1 VTDVAEVP
9 NPGRIVS
16 LGHDGRRRE
25 AAKPGRARG
34 TSFANPVFRTQSPR
48 EAQAMDEAVM
58 RHAQNDARI
67 PPTGEELAERLFGLV
82 VAGVLAVI
90 VLMVV
95 MGEWWAA

>member
-1 VTDVAEVP
+1 MAEVP

-16 LGHDGRRRE
+16 LGHDRRRRE

-48 EAQAMDEAVM
+48 EAQAVVEAVM
-58 RHAQNDARI
+58 RHTQNDAWI
-67 PPTGEELAERLFGLV
+67 PPTDEQLAERLFGPV

-90 VLMVV
+90 VLRVV